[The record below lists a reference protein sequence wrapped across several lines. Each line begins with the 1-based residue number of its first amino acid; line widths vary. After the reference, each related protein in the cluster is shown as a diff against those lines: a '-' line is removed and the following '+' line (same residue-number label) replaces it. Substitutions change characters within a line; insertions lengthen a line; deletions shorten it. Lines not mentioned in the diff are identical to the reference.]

1 MSHLDVADMAVQI
14 AARDERL
21 GAAANGDWT
30 GQKGPRPPAA
40 CGALAVVAGA
50 GMRALF
56 EGLGLHTLDG
66 GPTLNPS
73 TYDLLAGVH
82 GVPAEAVI
90 VLPNSP
96 NVVMAAERAAELSD
110 KRVVVV
116 PTRSQQAGLA
126 AAVALEPGHSADFNA
141 NGMRAA
147 LERVRTGAVARAARD
162 DGKGRFREGDAVGFV
177 EEQIVAWGEPEPT
190 LRAVFDR
197 LGGGAELLT
206 CIAGDGA
213 PLPDERV
220 AELAPDGVELEYSV
234 GGQPAYWWLVAAE

>member
-1 MSHLDVADMAVQI
+1 
-14 AARDERL
+14 
-21 GAAANGDWT
+21 
-30 GQKGPRPPAA
+30 
-40 CGALAVVAGA
+40 
-50 GMRALF
+50 
-56 EGLGLHTLDG
+56 
-66 GPTLNPS
+66 
-73 TYDLLAGVH
+73 
-82 GVPAEAVI
+82 
-90 VLPNSP
+90 
-96 NVVMAAERAAELSD
+96 
-110 KRVVVV
+110 
-116 PTRSQQAGLA
+116 
-126 AAVALEPGHSADFNA
+126 
-141 NGMRAA
+141 MRAA
-147 LERVRTGAVARAARD
+147 LERVRTGAVGRAARD